1 MNLSDLKRNAYMLRG
16 SDAKRGYMRWWHSFQ
31 GICPTTQEPR
41 TFFVEYSILNP
52 ALGTSQ
58 PILGQHPYYKRHG
71 LKPSYLCIKA
81 GVFPEPGD
89 SGLQLRA
96 YYPLT
101 SLQVAQDPFY
111 MQFEDCVYSENR
123 ISGSIDISDEVARHR
138 SLMTDAG
145 SFIWDLEVHKAVA
158 CHTGYIANAFFTAV
172 HALESFWHGEG
183 IRTFFRGTVILNGV
197 TYEVTPETSY
207 GYADKHWGRSYNQPW
222 LQFASG
228 HLISEKT
235 GRELKHSAL
244 AIDGCC
250 PKFLF
255 FPMRRRILMQLTYT
269 GEDFEYHFGRPLTLS
284 RCKWK
289 VKETNKRF
297 IWHFKAQNRTSVVRI
312 SGSCSKEQMMPLL
325 YESPDGKVSDIPLWE
340 GGNATG
346 TIELYRRIGGSL
358 ELIDRLQFENGLCAY
373 QRS

>member
-1 MNLSDLKRNAYMLRG
+1 
-16 SDAKRGYMRWWHSFQ
+16 MRA
-31 GICPTTQEPR
+31 
-41 TFFVEYSILNP
+41 V
-52 ALGTSQ
+52 
-58 PILGQHPYYKRHG
+58 
-71 LKPSYLCIKA
+71 
-81 GVFPEPGD
+81 
-89 SGLQLRA
+89 
-96 YYPLT
+96 
-101 SLQVAQDPFY
+101 
-111 MQFEDCVYSENR
+111 
-123 ISGSIDISDEVARHR
+123 
-138 SLMTDAG
+138 
-145 SFIWDLEVHKAVA
+145 FIWDLEVHKAVA

-269 GEDFEYHFGRPLTLS
+269 GEDFEYHFWPTSYTVPLQVESERDQQTFYLAFQSPEPHFRCTDLRKLQQRADDAVTL
-284 RCKWK
+284 
-289 VKETNKRF
+289 
-297 IWHFKAQNRTSVVRI
+297 
-312 SGSCSKEQMMPLL
+312 
-325 YESPDGKVSDIPLWE
+325 
-340 GGNATG
+340 
-346 TIELYRRIGGSL
+346 
-358 ELIDRLQFENGLCAY
+358 
-373 QRS
+373 

>member
-31 GICPTTQEPR
+31 GICPTTQETR

-235 GRELKHSAL
+235 GRELSE
-244 AIDGCC
+244 IS
-250 PKFLF
+250 LF
-255 FPMRRRILMQLTYT
+255 PHATQ
-269 GEDFEYHFGRPLTLS
+269 D
-284 RCKWK
+284 
-289 VKETNKRF
+289 
-297 IWHFKAQNRTSVVRI
+297 
-312 SGSCSKEQMMPLL
+312 
-325 YESPDGKVSDIPLWE
+325 SD
-340 GGNATG
+340 AAD
-346 TIELYRRIGGSL
+346 LYRGRFRVSFWQTSYTVP
-358 ELIDRLQFENGLCAY
+358 LQVESERDQQTFYLAFQSPEPHFRCTDLRKLQ
-373 QRS
+373 QRADDAVTL

>member
-31 GICPTTQEPR
+31 GICPTTQETR
-41 TFFVEYSILNP
+41 IFFVEYSILNP

-222 LQFASG
+222 LQFAS
-228 HLISEKT
+228 
-235 GRELKHSAL
+235 
-244 AIDGCC
+244 
-250 PKFLF
+250 
-255 FPMRRRILMQLTYT
+255 
-269 GEDFEYHFGRPLTLS
+269 
-284 RCKWK
+284 
-289 VKETNKRF
+289 
-297 IWHFKAQNRTSVVRI
+297 
-312 SGSCSKEQMMPLL
+312 
-325 YESPDGKVSDIPLWE
+325 
-340 GGNATG
+340 AT
-346 TIELYRRIGGSL
+346 
-358 ELIDRLQFENGLCAY
+358 
-373 QRS
+373 

>member
-31 GICPTTQEPR
+31 GVCPTTQETR

-52 ALGTSQ
+52 ALGTTQ

-71 LKPSYLCIKA
+71 MKPSYVCIKA
-81 GVFPEPGD
+81 GVFPKNGD
-89 SGLQLRA
+89 GGLQLQS
-96 YYPLT
+96 YYPMT

-111 MQFEDCVYSENR
+111 MQIEECVLSENR
-123 ISGSIDISDEVARHR
+123 ISGAIEISEDTARHR

-145 SFIWDLEVHKAVA
+145 SFVWDLEMHKAVA
-158 CHTGYIANAFFTAV
+158 CHTGYIANAFFTV
-172 HALESFWHGEG
+172 IHALESFWHGEG
-183 IRTFFRGTVILNGV
+183 IRTFFRGTVNLNGV
-197 TYEVTPETSY
+197 TYDITPETSY

-228 HLISEKT
+228 HLISERS

-255 FPMRRRILMQLTYT
+255 FPMRRRILMQQTAYVA
-269 GEDFEYHFGRPLTLS
+269 PLQT
-284 RCKWK
+284 
-289 VKETNKRF
+289 EGKRNQQTF
-297 IWHFKAQNRTSVVRI
+297 YLAFQSAEPYFRHTHLRK
-312 SGSCSKEQMMPLL
+312 
-325 YESPDGKVSDIPLWE
+325 
-340 GGNATG
+340 
-346 TIELYRRIGGSL
+346 
-358 ELIDRLQFENGLCAY
+358 LQ
-373 QRS
+373 

>member
-31 GICPTTQEPR
+31 GICPTTQETR

-89 SGLQLRA
+89 SGLQLQA

-183 IRTFFRGTVILNGV
+183 IRTFFRGTIILNGV

-207 GYADKHWGRSYNQPW
+207 GYADKHWGRSYNQP
-222 LQFASG
+222 
-228 HLISEKT
+228 
-235 GRELKHSAL
+235 
-244 AIDGCC
+244 CC

>member
-31 GICPTTQEPR
+31 GICPTTQETR

-89 SGLQLRA
+89 SGLQLQA

-101 SLQVAQDPFY
+101 SLQVVQDPFY
-111 MQFEDCVYSENR
+111 MQFEDCVYSGNR

-138 SLMTDAG
+138 SLTTDAG

-158 CHTGYIANAFFTAV
+158 CHTGYIANAFFIAV
-172 HALESFWHGEG
+172 HALARFWHGEG

-197 TYEVTPETSY
+197 TYEVTP
-207 GYADKHWGRSYNQPW
+207 
-222 LQFASG
+222 
-228 HLISEKT
+228 
-235 GRELKHSAL
+235 
-244 AIDGCC
+244 
-250 PKFLF
+250 
-255 FPMRRRILMQLTYT
+255 
-269 GEDFEYHFGRPLTLS
+269 
-284 RCKWK
+284 
-289 VKETNKRF
+289 
-297 IWHFKAQNRTSVVRI
+297 
-312 SGSCSKEQMMPLL
+312 
-325 YESPDGKVSDIPLWE
+325 
-340 GGNATG
+340 
-346 TIELYRRIGGSL
+346 
-358 ELIDRLQFENGLCAY
+358 
-373 QRS
+373 